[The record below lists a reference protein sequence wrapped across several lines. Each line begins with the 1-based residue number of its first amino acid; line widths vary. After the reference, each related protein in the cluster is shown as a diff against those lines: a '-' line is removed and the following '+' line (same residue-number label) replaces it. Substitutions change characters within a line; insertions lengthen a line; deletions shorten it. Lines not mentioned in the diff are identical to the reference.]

1 MTDAFA
7 EITSFGALCAAA
19 LRAARG
25 KRSKPGV
32 ARFLMDLEGLCL
44 AQQRSL
50 RDGTWQ
56 ASAGRSHWIRDPK
69 PRYITVVPFGDR
81 VVEHALMATIGPR
94 LEAQAF
100 AWSFACRK
108 GGGAQRALAR
118 TRRLALRY
126 PHVWRTDIAH
136 FFATIPHDRLFLSL
150 RDAVPEADVRALIE
164 GIVKARAPAA
174 DRGLCLGALTSQLL
188 ANHYLTALDAR
199 LPGTPARPRAAVRY
213 MDDVCVFGSLADL
226 RALRRE
232 TTTWLAQELSLS
244 VHPRID
250 QLVAVRTGVPFLG
263 WQVRRGSVV
272 PRPATR
278 RRMRRRARVLA
289 RLLAIG
295 RIDEATAAV
304 RMGALAAWRD
314 GALRGATMELDLEA
328 RPASRDGVSPSATN
342 RVYRGG
348 SWNNDADNAR
358 VAYRNYNDPTNAN
371 DNLGVRLVSSET
383 WARSRTAI
391 GFPRSAKVPT
401 R

>member
-1 MTDAFA
+1 MRATLTVRIENLTLDVFERIVEARYD
-7 EITSFGALCAAA
+7 IDRTTA
-19 LRAARG
+19 LR
-25 KRSKPGV
+25 
-32 ARFLMDLEGLCL
+32 
-44 AQQRSL
+44 
-50 RDGTWQ
+50 Q
-56 ASAGRSHWIRDPK
+56 AS
-69 PRYITVVPFGDR
+69 
-81 VVEHALMATIGPR
+81 
-94 LEAQAF
+94 
-100 AWSFACRK
+100 
-108 GGGAQRALAR
+108 
-118 TRRLALRY
+118 
-126 PHVWRTDIAH
+126 
-136 FFATIPHDRLFLSL
+136 
-150 RDAVPEADVRALIE
+150 DAVPEADVRALIE

-342 RVYRGG
+342 RVNRGG

-371 DNLGVRLVSSET
+371 DNLGVRLVSSEA